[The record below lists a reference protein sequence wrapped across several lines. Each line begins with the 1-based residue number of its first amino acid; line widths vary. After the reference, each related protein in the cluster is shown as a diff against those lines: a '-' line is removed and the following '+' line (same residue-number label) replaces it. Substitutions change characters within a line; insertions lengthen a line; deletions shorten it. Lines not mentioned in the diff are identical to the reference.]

1 MRQTLPIPDDLGSSD
16 MTSDRQRFAMLLRA
30 RHPLITVSTTDEDR
44 TVEAIVAA
52 ALDHTRQVITWT
64 QVRGIYEGVFDT
76 DHGALSGT
84 EQPAAGLRWCWQAG
98 ANRVFVLLD
107 LAPHLGND
115 LVLRALRELI
125 SRAATLGSTVVLV
138 DHQEHLPDILMREAV
153 PFVPSLPEDQE
164 IFAILRATVEQLK
177 KDKPITVDLSQDYIR
192 AAVRAM
198 RGLTRTQVRRL
209 VADAMADDRFDAADV
224 ERLGAARAKFL
235 GRGSLLEVVAMGQ
248 SEIAGAEKL
257 KHWLT
262 LRRAAF
268 DAPASAGLDAPR
280 GVLLLGVP
288 GSGKSLCA
296 RTIAHTWNRPLLR
309 LDVGSLYNQ
318 YVGESER
325 RLREALQQAEAMAPA
340 VLWVDEIEKAF
351 ASAASQSTDG
361 GLSQRMFGCLLTW
374 MQERRAPVFMVATAN
389 NIEALPPELLRKGRF
404 DEIFF
409 VDLPTTAVRREIARL
424 HLVRRRID
432 ATTFDLDAIAAAAQG
447 CTGADIQAA
456 IVTSVLHAAA
466 LKRPPVTADVVQA
479 LDDSAPISLVMHE
492 RINAL
497 RAWARERCRFADDP
511 EGG

>member
-1 MRQTLPIPDDLGSSD
+1 MP
-16 MTSDRQRFAMLLRA
+16 SDRQRFALLLRA

-52 ALDHTRQVITWT
+52 ALDNARQVTTWT
-64 QVRGIYEGVFDT
+64 MVRGIYEGVFDT

-98 ANRVFVLLD
+98 GNRVFLLLD

-138 DHQEHLPDILMREAV
+138 DHHQHLPDILVRESV
-153 PFVPSLPEDQE
+153 PFVPGLPDDQE
-164 IFAILRATVEQLK
+164 IFAIVRATIEQLK
-177 KDKPITVDLSQDYIR
+177 KDKPITIDLSQDYIR
-192 AAVRAM
+192 AAVRAL
-198 RGLTRTQVRRL
+198 RGLTRNQIRRL
-209 VADAMADDRFDAADV
+209 VADAMSDDRFDAADV

-235 GRGSLLEVVAMGQ
+235 GRGSLLEIVANDQ
-248 SEIAGAEKL
+248 AEIAGAERL
-257 KHWLT
+257 KQWLA
-262 LRRAAF
+262 LRRPAF
-268 DAPASAGLDAPR
+268 DAPAGTALDAPR

-296 RTIAHTWNRPLLR
+296 RTIARWWNRPLLR

-325 RLREALQQAEAMAPA
+325 RLREALLQAEAMAPA

-374 MQERRAPVFMVATAN
+374 MQERAAPVFMVATAN

-409 VDLPTTAVRREIARL
+409 VDLPTVAVRREIARL
-424 HLVRRRID
+424 HLIRRKVD
-432 ATTFDLDAIAAAAQG
+432 VATIDLDAIATAAQG
-447 CTGADIQAA
+447 CTGADIEAA
-456 IVTSVLHAAA
+456 IVTSALHAAS
-466 LKRPPVTADVVQA
+466 LKRSLNTADVIQSLA
-479 LDDSAPISLVMHE
+479 DSAPISLLMRE
-492 RINAL
+492 RIDAL